1 MATNDV
7 ETTEF
12 ATLRCLHKVLEY
24 LPPSMT
30 VRTRFAPS
38 PTGSLHIGGART
50 ALFCW
55 LFARKHRGQFIL
67 RVEDTDRERSTEES
81 VQVILDAM
89 SWLGLDADEGPVYQ
103 TQRFDRY
110 REIVEQ
116 LLEQGDAYHCYC
128 SPEELQKMRDDAME
142 AKQKPRYNGYW
153 RDRKDTPPQGV
164 APVVRF
170 RNPLDGSVVIDDL
183 VKGRIEIANA
193 ELDDLVI
200 MRSDGTPTYN
210 LTVVVDDFD
219 MEISHVI
226 RGDDHIN
233 NTPRQINIL
242 KALDAK
248 LPQYAHLPMILGE
261 DKKRLSKRHAATSVM
276 QYQEAGYL
284 PQGLLNYLV
293 RLGWSHE
300 DQEIFSI
307 KEMTELFSLESVNR
321 SGSVFN
327 GEKLDWVNQQHIV
340 SLTDQELAASLLP
353 YLQKILPTATFDS
366 DKVVAVAALQKERC
380 ATLQQMAQESSYFFV
395 APNSY
400 DEKAAAKQFKAAAIE
415 PLSAVSDKFT
425 ALDEWQPETI
435 DTAIKSTVE
444 ELGIGFGKMGLPL
457 RVALTGNTKSPPLE
471 QTVACLAKD
480 DVLQRLAAA
489 VDYIR
494 AQG

>member
-1 MATNDV
+1 
-7 ETTEF
+7 
-12 ATLRCLHKVLEY
+12 
-24 LPPSMT
+24 MT